1 MNGFWMRTTSAAALL
16 VGLTACATSPAPPPP
31 APPSTATAPAGPSVA
46 PVVPLTQACA
56 FTTVPA
62 GVEQRQVPLPSGS
75 PLSTAWVGSGSSVA
89 VLLHQTDGNGLCG
102 FLFYADVL
110 ASRGLRVAL
119 LDLCGYGQSSGC
131 AEAQPGSGVADQVGA
146 VVATARAEGAR
157 RVILVGA
164 SMGGSVAVTT
174 AGAVHA
180 DALVDLS
187 GPSQFNT
194 SDVRRDAPSVTMPVL
209 FAFGRQTDPS
219 DLADVRA
226 ALPAMPTRTKTVV
239 TAASGHGYEL
249 LQDAEGAPGP
259 LAPTVT
265 RFVTTGRL
273 P

>member
-1 MNGFWMRTTSAAALL
+1 MDGLWMRTTAAAALL
-16 VGLTACATSPAPPPP
+16 TALTACATSPAPPPP
-31 APPSTATAPAGPSVA
+31 APASTATAAAGQSAA
-46 PVVPLTQACA
+46 PVVPLAQACA
-56 FTTVPA
+56 FTTVP
-62 GVEQRQVPLPSGS
+62 GDVEQRQVPLPSGS
-75 PLSTAWVGSGSSVA
+75 PLSTAWLGSGSTVA

-110 ASRGLRVAL
+110 ARRGLRVAL
-119 LDLCGYGQSSGC
+119 LDLCGYGQSAGC
-131 AEAQPGSGVADQVGA
+131 VDTQTGSGVTDQVGA
-146 VVATARAEGAR
+146 VVAAARAEGAR
-157 RVILVGA
+157 RVVLVGA

-194 SDVRRDAPSVTMPVL
+194 SDLGRDAPSVTMPAL
-209 FAFGRQTDPS
+209 FAFGRDTDPS

-226 ALPAMPTRTKTVV
+226 ALPAMPTRAKKVL

-249 LQDAEGAPGP
+249 LQDADGGRGP
-259 LAPTVT
+259 LASAVT